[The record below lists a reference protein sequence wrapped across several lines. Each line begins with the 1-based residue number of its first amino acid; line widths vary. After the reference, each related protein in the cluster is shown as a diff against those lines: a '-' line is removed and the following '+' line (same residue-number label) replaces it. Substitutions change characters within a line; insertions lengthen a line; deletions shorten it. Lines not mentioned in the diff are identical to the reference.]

1 MKFLLSE
8 VLAWRGDR
16 KPEGERQREVPKE
29 KEMGEGR
36 ERKKK
41 DKTAESIKST
51 GDRED

>member
-36 ERKKK
+36 ERKK
-41 DKTAESIKST
+41 TRQLRA
-51 GDRED
+51 